1 VALFLCCHRR
11 RGARQSSRIAAGI
24 APSAPVPPMGRGP
37 PGAPRQHSSS
47 AQRDARGPRGAG
59 AAGERR
65 AQRSPAAAS
74 ARAVSAQQGPFADAL
89 ASFET
94 RAPVVRA
101 GDPTRPA
108 SGQKVNKSNQSGPP
122 SPWPSTSTRPH
133 QQQRSSLA
141 APSYPCRPNFPHLF
155 SSLPV
160 PRTHPKHLLPS
171 QPSHVPNPWRAKI
184 TGSGLATPCVVYLL
198 IPPRI
203 YPQVPENLLRRT
215 PSPCVR
221 LSASTVSSSLCPSSP
236 APHASRSLRP
246 FTACPAAAADIVT
259 HSRPGRLPDCQLL
272 LGGMLRPASL
282 FLPVRLEM
290 ILTCVASS
298 TASSTVSR

>member
-1 VALFLCCHRR
+1 MAQTASCRKRCLERYIGKGRLCGAGRVALFLCCHRR

-24 APSAPVPPMGRGP
+24 APSAPVPPRGRGP

-122 SPWPSTSTRPH
+122 LP
-133 QQQRSSLA
+133 LA
-141 APSYPCRPNFPHLF
+141 EHK
-155 SSLPV
+155 
-160 PRTHPKHLLPS
+160 HP
-171 QPSHVPNPWRAKI
+171 
-184 TGSGLATPCVVYLL
+184 
-198 IPPRI
+198 
-203 YPQVPENLLRRT
+203 
-215 PSPCVR
+215 
-221 LSASTVSSSLCPSSP
+221 
-236 APHASRSLRP
+236 
-246 FTACPAAAADIVT
+246 TAPAAAQLPR
-259 HSRPGRLPDCQLL
+259 RPPPTPVAQISPTYFLPSPSLARTRSTSSQANPHTYPTRGEQKSQDPVLRLP
-272 LGGMLRPASL
+272 
-282 FLPVRLEM
+282 
-290 ILTCVASS
+290 ASS
-298 TASSTVSR
+298 IS